1 MMVGTK
7 KILLLTGSMNQTTQ
21 MHEIA
26 KHLSGFDCWF
36 SQVYVDSPVFEFLLQ
51 RTVILNKTILGNAFR
66 KKSEEYCRDHGL
78 KVDYGARANH
88 YDLVICCTDLIVPLK
103 IRRTK
108 TVWVQKG
115 MIDPYTIK
123 SRIVKLLGLPPWL
136 CGNTSLNGST
146 DQCDIYCVASEGYRA
161 RLAER
166 GTQADKIFVTGIP
179 NHDHVYKFK
188 NNTFPYRDYVMVA
201 TSDMRET
208 WRFEN
213 RIAFIR
219 KAVRIAG
226 GRRLLFKLHPN
237 EKFERAHM
245 EIVINTPLN
254 TLIFNDGDANE
265 MVANCQELITRYS
278 TLVYTGI
285 NLGKKVH
292 SYFDLY
298 ELSALLPVQ
307 NEGTSAARIAN
318 ICRNYLELDMQSDQS
333 HELLKKAR
341 ITYMNKLTGKISA
354 FFILNY
360 SALIY
365 LLQ

>member
-1 MMVGTK
+1 MMFGTR

-21 MHEIA
+21 MHEIS
-26 KHLSGFDCWF
+26 KHLNEFDCWF
-36 SQVYVDSPVFEFLLQ
+36 GQVYSDSPVLRFLLH
-51 RTVILNKTILGNAFR
+51 RTRILNKTILGNTFR

-78 KVDYGARANH
+78 QVDYGARANH
-88 YDLVICCTDLIVPLK
+88 YDLVICCTDLMVPLK

-108 TVWVQKG
+108 TVWVQEG

-123 SRIVKLLGLPPWL
+123 SRIVKLLGLPPWF

-146 DQCDIYCVASEGYRA
+146 DRCDIYCVASEGYRL

-166 GTQADKIFVTGIP
+166 GTHPDKIFVTGMP
-179 NHDHVYKFK
+179 NHDHVSKFK
-188 NNTFPYRDYVMVA
+188 HNTFPYRDYVMVA

-208 WRFEN
+208 CRFEN
-213 RIAFIR
+213 RVAFIR
-219 KAVRIAG
+219 KAVRIAD

-237 EKFERAHM
+237 ENFFRAHR
-245 EIVINTPLN
+245 EILLN
-254 TLIFNDGDANE
+254 SPMNSLILTDGDSGE
-265 MVANCQELITRYS
+265 MVANCQELITQYS
-278 TLVYTGI
+278 TLVFTGM

-292 SYFDLY
+292 SSFDLH
-298 ELSALLPVQ
+298 ELRALLPVQ
-307 NEGTSAARIAN
+307 NEGTSAASIAN
-318 ICRNYLELDMQSDQS
+318 ICRNYLELDLQSDQP

-341 ITYMNKLTGKISA
+341 ITYLNKLIGNINA

-360 SALIY
+360 PVLIY